1 MKVVFV
7 KSSISIFTVTILLLV
22 FIFPGQ
28 ANAAH
33 CNEGV
38 VYRDCN
44 AECPAGTYDCLASC
58 NQSNDALYEQAR
70 ECELQVHDQEQGEEE
85 TEEPQQQEQPSSPIP
100 ESEDAPSLKSTPITT
115 VSPSPLPKVRR
126 LDLGRDFK
134 EGQVVTA
141 GENEI
146 LIVGLGTGG
155 RGDVNSGASFSYKES
170 DSEINFE
177 HLAGSIRYFFEGFI
191 KPRYIQTSNAVTS
204 TRGTDFVVNDEKD
217 RTEVLVFD
225 GNLAVSD
232 VNGQNTVDVGSGYKT
247 VVKSGGKPSKPELF
261 DSSKI
266 DRWFDAI
273 TPENSQRQLGVKEWV
288 VVAVALVV
296 GLVVIYFGIKMNIKR
311 LKRARKRK

>member
-1 MKVVFV
+1 
-7 KSSISIFTVTILLLV
+7 
-22 FIFPGQ
+22 
-28 ANAAH
+28 
-33 CNEGV
+33 
-38 VYRDCN
+38 
-44 AECPAGTYDCLASC
+44 
-58 NQSNDALYEQAR
+58 
-70 ECELQVHDQEQGEEE
+70 
-85 TEEPQQQEQPSSPIP
+85 
-100 ESEDAPSLKSTPITT
+100 
-115 VSPSPLPKVRR
+115 
-126 LDLGRDFK
+126 
-134 EGQVVTA
+134 
-141 GENEI
+141 
-146 LIVGLGTGG
+146 
-155 RGDVNSGASFSYKES
+155 
-170 DSEINFE
+170 
-177 HLAGSIRYFFEGFI
+177 
-191 KPRYIQTSNAVTS
+191 VTS

-288 VVAVALVV
+288 VVAVVLVV